1 MLRSI
6 EREQE
11 IKEALFLLLLQ
22 KREEAA
28 INFAVTKPSIKIIDK
43 AITNILPVLPKVKL
57 SFLLAIILAFIIP
70 TIILYIIFLLDTKI
84 HTREQLTVNLND
96 IPIIAELP
104 HISDTLLLNKLGN
117 SNSRH
122 PLVESIRML
131 IANLNFVL
139 FNNNEKNNVILV
151 TSSIKG
157 EGKTIISSNMANIL
171 SNKFD
176 KILLVGADLRNPQIH
191 KLIDKDKSVRG
202 LSDYIY
208 SNDYE
213 WRNLIIKNDKL
224 DILLSGTIPP
234 DPTEL
239 LSSNKFK
246 NFINEVKNNYD
257 YVVIDS
263 APCLLVSDTFEISK
277 FADTTLYMLEQITHK
292 LICATL

>member
-1 MLRSI
+1 
-6 EREQE
+6 
-11 IKEALFLLLLQ
+11 
-22 KREEAA
+22 
-28 INFAVTKPSIKIIDK
+28 
-43 AITNILPVLPKVKL
+43 
-57 SFLLAIILAFIIP
+57 
-70 TIILYIIFLLDTKI
+70 
-84 HTREQLTVNLND
+84 
-96 IPIIAELP
+96 
-104 HISDTLLLNKLGN
+104 
-117 SNSRH
+117 
-122 PLVESIRML
+122 
-131 IANLNFVL
+131 
-139 FNNNEKNNVILV
+139 
-151 TSSIKG
+151 
-157 EGKTIISSNMANIL
+157 MANIL

-277 FADTTLYMLEQITHK
+277 FADTTLYVVRANHSQVDLCNFINDCKAEKI
-292 LICATL
+292 I